1 MRSQKVGEGGWKIK
15 EKVGRGRIIAFKM
28 ERQLKRVYKG
38 VELSF
43 ESILVYQLIQI
54 EPTGVKRW
62 W

>member
-1 MRSQKVGEGGWKIK
+1 MRLQKVGEGGWKIK
-15 EKVGRGRIIAFKM
+15 EKVGRERIIAFKM

-54 EPTGVKRW
+54 EPTGVKSW